1 MFFTICYSSDG
12 GKISLTKSE
21 YTTIELKD
29 TEITTATVCKEDT
42 KKDMETL
49 FIDPISKDGYLV
61 QKFRERNTGLTA
73 GIFKVYI
80 FIQGEAWITYCV

>member
-29 TEITTATVCKEDT
+29 TEITAATVCKEDT

-80 FIQGEAWITYCV
+80 FIQGEA